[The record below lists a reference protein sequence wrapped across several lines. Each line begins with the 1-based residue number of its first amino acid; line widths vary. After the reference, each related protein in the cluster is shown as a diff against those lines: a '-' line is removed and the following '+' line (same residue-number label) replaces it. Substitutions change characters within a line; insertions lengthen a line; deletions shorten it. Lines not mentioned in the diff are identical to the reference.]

1 MVSSELFSENAW
13 TCPRIWWSKE
23 AYAHGIPSFNKEED
37 IGWRRCFSL
46 QLVVELRIP
55 TIPFLT
61 SSVGLVVQSPIIFLL
76 WDRRRWRAMK
86 EFSDRH
92 AGIGRYWRSN
102 MSRLSLVL
110 IVTLNTNR
118 WEIIT
123 RRRISSIPTE
133 SCPQHFWSR
142 SEREGAA
149 GETNSPSV
157 LMADGRTVCSL
168 SLVLE
173 NLNATMWDSMYRGK
187 TQNFQHPMNRNQ
199 SPIEI
204 PRLSVR
210 ALQQARKRS
219 EHADDGLAD
228 LHVSSFSAAFSRLW
242 TQPGD

>member
-1 MVSSELFSENAW
+1 MKLWSENAW

-110 IVTLNTNR
+110 IATLNTNR
-118 WEIIT
+118 WEMYHKTQNFQHSNRKLSPRLLIQVWA
-123 RRRISSIPTE
+123 RRCCWRDK
-133 SCPQHFWSR
+133 
-142 SEREGAA
+142 
-149 GETNSPSV
+149 SPSM

-210 ALQQARKRS
+210 ALLQARKRS
-219 EHADDGLAD
+219 EHADDGSAD
-228 LHVSSFSAAFSRLW
+228 LHVSSFFSLFSRLW

>member
-1 MVSSELFSENAW
+1 
-13 TCPRIWWSKE
+13 
-23 AYAHGIPSFNKEED
+23 
-37 IGWRRCFSL
+37 
-46 QLVVELRIP
+46 
-55 TIPFLT
+55 
-61 SSVGLVVQSPIIFLL
+61 
-76 WDRRRWRAMK
+76 MK